1 MKFRMAKAQ
10 HELNLKPLPLIK
22 NVEDRAFIL
31 ERYVLDKNMC
41 EQLGKAISIKADLHT
56 IVLVENKISDEGLSK
71 LVTPLVEPRCA
82 LDIFRCIKN

>member
-1 MKFRMAKAQ
+1 
-10 HELNLKPLPLIK
+10 
-22 NVEDRAFIL
+22 
-31 ERYVLDKNMC
+31 MC